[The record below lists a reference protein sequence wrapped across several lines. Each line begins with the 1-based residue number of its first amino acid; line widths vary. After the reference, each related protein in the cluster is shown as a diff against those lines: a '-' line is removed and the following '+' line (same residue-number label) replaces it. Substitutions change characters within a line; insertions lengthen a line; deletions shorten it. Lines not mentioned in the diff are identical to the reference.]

1 MAFAGSP
8 LLSGSIPGPLQSTL
22 SVGSAVGPGLPHN
35 IEPQMMMMG
44 LAGSSSA
51 SGGSPCLQRMG
62 RCQWLHSWCCYMQ
75 IPLEGGVVP
84 SCPAG
89 SSYRHA
95 SIVLGLDLSIPSGCH
110 LPGDNLM

>member
-1 MAFAGSP
+1 MASTGSL

-35 IEPQMMMMG
+35 VEPWRMMTG
-44 LAGSSSA
+44 LAGLLTA

-62 RCQWLHSWCCYMQ
+62 RCQWLHSWHCCMQ
-75 IPLEGGVVP
+75 ILLEEGVVP

-89 SSYRHA
+89 SSYKPVN
-95 SIVLGLDLSIPSGCH
+95 IVLGLDLSIPSGHH
-110 LPGDNLM
+110 LLGDNLM